1 MNKIY
6 KEDVF
11 WIDLPD
17 GQRVAWYGLTQK
29 QAHEM
34 RRFVK
39 NVSFEYAHGGPE
51 FDEQVSPDGV
61 RYGSTT
67 VLQYRA
73 DATTYRRERIEGG
86 NPFTEEEEAR
96 YNASL
101 KAGFKKE
108 MECVPSLGP
117 AKKQLLRLKIQQV
130 SK

>member
-73 DATTYRRERIEGG
+73 DATTYERKRIESG
-86 NPFTEEEEAR
+86 NPFTEEEGAR
-96 YNASL
+96 FLASL
-101 KAGFKKE
+101 RAGWKKE
-108 MECVPSLGP
+108 TECVPSLRP
-117 AKKQLLRLKIQQV
+117 KKK
-130 SK
+130 